1 MADIRVSIGPL
12 HSLVDEYV
20 KLFKQAEHVDID
32 KGAGQREPIHPDTL
46 RKILTSLDAAS
57 VALLE
62 GCQQTVYGLFLTP
75 KE

>member
-12 HSLVDEYV
+12 HSMVDEYA
-20 KLFKQAEHVDID
+20 KLLKQAKNIDID
-32 KGAGQREPIHPDTL
+32 KGGGQREPINADTL
-46 RKILTSLDAAS
+46 KKILGSLDAAS
-57 VALLE
+57 TALLE